1 MKISLYPQLNEFITD
16 NFTRHLEVLG
26 NCLDLKNTFFMHAV
40 VCSYLAVLFFY
51 LVFSFTLPKLLI
63 SWDSNRPGRKIVD
76 DHRLHRLLQP
86 LEIVVKKLFQW
97 LYLKKT
103 SKIVVNDG

>member
-86 LEIVVKKLFQW
+86 LEKVGKNSLR
-97 LYLKKT
+97 LLLLKKT
-103 SKIVVNDG
+103 LKKVVYD